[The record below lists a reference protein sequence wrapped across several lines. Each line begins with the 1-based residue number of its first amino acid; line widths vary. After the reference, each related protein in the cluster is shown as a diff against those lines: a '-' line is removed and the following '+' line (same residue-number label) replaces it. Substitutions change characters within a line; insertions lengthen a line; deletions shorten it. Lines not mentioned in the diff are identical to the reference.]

1 MRVVSDESEFGF
13 FGNQTFTLRFL
24 RGGSYP
30 ELDFSTH
37 AGPLILCNR
46 SWVTRRTI
54 HDADA
59 RVDVDFRYWS
69 DFDGPGL

>member
-30 ELDFSTH
+30 DLDFSTQ

-46 SWVTRRTI
+46 S
-54 HDADA
+54 
-59 RVDVDFRYWS
+59 
-69 DFDGPGL
+69 